1 MWISQALGVISREC
15 KTILPPTKELS
26 NIIKGSWARARQFSS
41 FSQIK
46 TSALTISQVH
56 MSSVHSRTTF
66 VLKDCSGKLANTFLE
81 TTSSV
86 IKYVQLSKHLSF
98 CFRRVVIKSDPQRKA
113 NKMSC
118 PKTSFILISFVL

>member
-1 MWISQALGVISREC
+1 MWISQTLGVVSGGR

-26 NIIKGSWARARQFSS
+26 DIIKGSWGRARQFSS

-46 TSALTISQVH
+46 TSASTISQVH
-56 MSSVHSRTTF
+56 MSSVHSRTAF
-66 VLKDCSGKLANTFLE
+66 ILKDCSGKLANTFLE
-81 TTSSV
+81 TTSV

-98 CFRRVVIKSDPQRKA
+98 CFRRVVIKSDPQRKP